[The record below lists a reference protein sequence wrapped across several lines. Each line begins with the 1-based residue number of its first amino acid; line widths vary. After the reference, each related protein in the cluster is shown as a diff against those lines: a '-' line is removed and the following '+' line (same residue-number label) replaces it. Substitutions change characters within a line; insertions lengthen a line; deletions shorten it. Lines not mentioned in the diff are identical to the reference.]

1 MDKPLTGLF
10 RVDGR
15 RTLVT
20 GASRGIGR
28 AIAVGL
34 AAHGAQ
40 VLIHYRGDRQAADET
55 LRQVLAAGGQGRLLQ
70 ADLTIPQEAARLAV
84 EAMDEGTL
92 DILVLNAAIQERRAL
107 AAIDRPLFERHVD
120 ANFWSALTLIQAAL
134 PGMRDRGWG
143 RIVAIGS
150 VQQVRPNPNL
160 LVYAGLKS
168 ALSTVMTSLAKAEA
182 RNGVTCNTVAPGL
195 IDTDRSDDIKQD
207 AALYQALLERIP
219 ANAAGHAADC
229 VGAVLLLCSQA
240 GRYITGI
247 DLLVDGGLHLP

>member
-1 MDKPLTGLF
+1 MDVPPTGIF

-15 RTLVT
+15 RALVT

-28 AIAVGL
+28 AIAIGL
-34 AAHGAQ
+34 AAHGAD
-40 VLIHYRGDRQAADET
+40 VLVHYNQDEEAAADT
-55 LRQVLAAGGQGRLLQ
+55 LRKVVAAGGKGHLLR
-70 ADLTIPQEAARLAV
+70 ADLTEPAETSRLAA
-84 EAMDEGTL
+84 EAIADGDL
-92 DILVLNAAIQERRAL
+92 DILILNAAIQERRVL
-107 AAIDRPLFERHVD
+107 AEVDRALFERHIN
-120 ANFWSALTLIQAAL
+120 ANFWSALMLIKSAL
-134 PGMRDRGWG
+134 PAMSARHWG

-195 IDTDRSDDIKQD
+195 IDTDRSDDIRLDKT
-207 AALYQALLERIP
+207 LYQSILDRIP
-219 ANAAGHAADC
+219 AGAAGESVDC
-229 VGAVLLLCSQA
+229 VGAVLLLCSEA